1 MALKFDQPHEIT
13 KKLWDMVRGKYHPND
28 VGIKLFEQQR
38 SDSNEVLSKELESTK
53 AQLSHCLGLLD
64 MYKDQRDLLAK
75 VSFKTIADRSIHMF
89 CLNAS

>member
-53 AQLSHCLGLLD
+53 AP
-64 MYKDQRDLLAK
+64 
-75 VSFKTIADRSIHMF
+75 
-89 CLNAS
+89 

>member
-13 KKLWDMVRGKYHPND
+13 KKLWDMLRDKYHPND

-75 VSFKTIADRSIHMF
+75 VSFKTIADLSIRMF

>member
-13 KKLWDMVRGKYHPND
+13 KKLWDMLR
-28 VGIKLFEQQR
+28 EQQR

>member
-13 KKLWDMVRGKYHPND
+13 KKLWNMLRDKYHPND

-38 SDSNEVLSKELESTK
+38 SDSNEVLSKELESTR
-53 AQLSHCLGLLD
+53 AQLTHCLGLLD

-75 VSFKTIADRSIHMF
+75 VSFKTIADHRFHTF